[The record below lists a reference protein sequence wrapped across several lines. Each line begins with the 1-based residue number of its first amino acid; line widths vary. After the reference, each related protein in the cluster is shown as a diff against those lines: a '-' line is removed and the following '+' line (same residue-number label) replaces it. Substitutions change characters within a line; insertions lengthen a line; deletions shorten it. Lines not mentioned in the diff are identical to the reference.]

1 MASFWILA
9 ALMTVAALAF
19 VLVPLLRGRPGA
31 GISVRDSN
39 LEVLRAQRREID
51 ADVAMG
57 TLAPEAR
64 DEALAELMAR
74 ASADLEASPDA
85 GPASIAR
92 PWIVAGATALAMTAL
107 AFGMYAAVGNPAA
120 TDVKAIAKV
129 DDAHDDA
136 RIAEMVETLARKMR
150 ERPDDARGWSL
161 LARSY
166 ASLGRFKDAADAYA
180 HLAKLVPDDPDVLA
194 DYADMLAMAQD
205 RKLAGKPAELARAAL
220 KIDPDH
226 RKALA
231 LAGTAAL
238 DAGDYAAARA
248 HWQRLADGIPAD
260 SPERAQVLAV
270 IDEVQQRAA
279 AAGKPLPPA
288 PVGRAPKPADKL
300 AKAPEKLA
308 KAPEKPE
315 KVPEKVAKAAGGSTV
330 SGSVSLAPGMA
341 SQVSGGETLFIFARA
356 EGGPRIPLAVLRKT
370 ARELPLQF
378 ALDDTLAMT
387 PELKISTAQ
396 AVRIEARISKSGDAL
411 PRSGDLIGASG
422 VVQPGARD
430 VKVVVD
436 KVVP

>member
-51 ADVAMG
+51 ADVASG

-74 ASADLEASPDA
+74 ASDDLETSP
-85 GPASIAR
+85 GEEPASIAR

-107 AFGMYAAVGNPAA
+107 AFGMYAAVGTPVA
-120 TDVKAIAKV
+120 TDVKALAKAA
-129 DDAHDDA
+129 DAHDDA
-136 RIAEMVETLARKMR
+136 RIAEMVDALARKMR
-150 ERPDDARGWSL
+150 ERPDDAGGWSL

-166 ASLGRFKDAADAYA
+166 ASLGRFKDAAEAYE
-180 HLAKLVPDDPDVLA
+180 HLAKLAPDDPDVLA
-194 DYADMLAMAQD
+194 DYADMLGMAQG
-205 RKLAGKPAELARAAL
+205 RTLAGKPAELARAAL
-220 KIDPDH
+220 KLDPDH

-248 HWQRLADGIPAD
+248 HWQRLAERIPAE

-279 AAGKPLPPA
+279 AAGKPLAPA
-288 PVGRAPKPADKL
+288 PVARAP
-300 AKAPEKLA
+300 KAPEKLA
-308 KAPEKPE
+308 KAPEKAP
-315 KVPEKVAKAAGGSTV
+315 KAAGAASI

-341 SQVSGGETLFIFARA
+341 GQVNGSETLFIFARA
-356 EGGPRIPLAVLRKT
+356 EGGARIPLAVLRKT

-387 PELKISTAQ
+387 PELNISTAQ

-411 PRSGDLIGASG
+411 PRSGDLIGASS

-430 VKVVVD
+430 VKIVVD